1 MDKEKVIIFD
11 TTLRDGE
18 QVPGASLNIEEKVR
32 IAHQLA
38 RLGVDVIEA
47 GFPIS
52 SPGDFEAVKRIA
64 KEVKGPVIAALGRAV
79 KKDINAVWESIKYA
93 HKPRIHIV
101 LGTSDIHIKGKF
113 GKTRKEIFKIGL
125 DALKYAKSLTRD
137 VEYSTE
143 DASRSDFNYLCEV
156 IQAVIEAGA
165 TVVNIPDTV
174 GYAMPQAWGELI
186 YNIRQ
191 RVSNI
196 NKAILSVHCHNDLG
210 LATANT
216 LAAIAN
222 GAQQVECTINGIGE
236 RAGNASLEEIVMSL
250 KVREDCFHR
259 YTDINTREIYN
270 TSRMVSNLMGIQ
282 VQPNKSIV
290 GSNAFAH
297 SSGIHQDG
305 VLKYRPTYEI
315 MKPEEVGVK
324 ESKIV
329 LTARSGRHALKHK
342 LAQLGYRLN
351 RRNLEKVHEKFL
363 RLADKK
369 KEVFD
374 EDLQAIIEEELKII
388 PKILRLEYLHVTTG
402 NRTVPTATV
411 RIEKKGKIIQEASCG
426 DGPVDATYKAI
437 DRVTKIPV
445 SLIDYSLKAVTRGK
459 DALGEVNVKVEDKKG
474 RLFSGRGLSTDV
486 IEASALAYIN
496 AINKIFHKKQR

>member
-1 MDKEKVIIFD
+1 MKEKIMIFD

-18 QVPGASLNIEEKVR
+18 QVPGASLNVEEKVR
-32 IAHQLA
+32 IAQQLA

-64 KEVKGPVIAALGRAV
+64 REVRRPIIAGLGRAV
-79 KKDINAVWESIKYA
+79 KKDIDAVWQSIKYA
-93 HKPRIHIV
+93 SRPRIHIV

-113 GKTRKEIFKIGL
+113 KKTREEIFKIGL
-125 DALKYAKSLTRD
+125 AALRYAKSLTED

-143 DASRSDFNYLCEV
+143 DASRSDFDYLCKV
-156 IQAVIEAGA
+156 IEAVVEAGA

-174 GYAMPQAWGELI
+174 GYAVPQAWGELI
-186 YNIRQ
+186 RNIRQ
-191 RVSNI
+191 RVPNI

-216 LAAIAN
+216 MAAIAN

-250 KVREDCFHR
+250 KVREDYFHR
-259 YTDINTREIYN
+259 YTNINTREIYN
-270 TSRMVSNLMGIQ
+270 TSRMVSSLMGIQ
-282 VQPNKSIV
+282 VQPNKAIV
-290 GSNAFAH
+290 GGNAFAH

-315 MKPEEVGVK
+315 MKPEDVGVK

-329 LTARSGRHALKHK
+329 LTARSGRHALRHK
-342 LAQLGYRLN
+342 LEQMGYRLN
-351 RRNLEKVHEKFL
+351 PRNLEKVHENFL

-369 KEVFD
+369 KEIFD

-388 PKILRLEYLHVTTG
+388 PKVLRLDYLHVTTG

-411 RIEKKGKIIQEASCG
+411 RIEKRGKIIQEASCG
-426 DGPVDATYKAI
+426 DGPVDAAYKAI
-437 DRVTKIPV
+437 DRVIKIPI

-459 DALGEVNVKVEDKKG
+459 DALGEVSVKVEDKRG
-474 RLFSGRGLSTDV
+474 RLFSGRGLSTDI

-496 AINKIFHKKQR
+496 AVNKIFRRK